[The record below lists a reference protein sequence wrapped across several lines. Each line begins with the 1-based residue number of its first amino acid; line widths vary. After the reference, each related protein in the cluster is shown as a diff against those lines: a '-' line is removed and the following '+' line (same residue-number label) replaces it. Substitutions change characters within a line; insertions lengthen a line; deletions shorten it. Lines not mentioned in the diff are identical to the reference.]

1 MKKDIE
7 TMERLIRN
15 INHEIKNP
23 LTVIRGY
30 AQLLTMKKSEADF
43 QKKTGNIIMENVD
56 LIDERISALYR
67 AFASAPESPA
77 TVNVAKEV
85 FGIIQSYDEDVAK
98 SITISGE
105 KSLEASLCRTAFR
118 RVIDCLILGFNWKEH
133 PASSI
138 HVIVGAQAGRTSL
151 KFHFLDADFSCFHDE
166 LFYLPFSEKTYF
178 TGGTELFEVYF
189 LSHANGWDFS
199 ILKDAETSG
208 FMVIL

>member
-7 TMERLIRN
+7 MMERLIRN

-30 AQLLTMKKSEADF
+30 AQLLTMKKSEVDF

-67 AFASAPESPA
+67 AFSSAPESA
-77 TVNVAKEV
+77 ETVNVAKEV
-85 FGIIQSYDEDVAK
+85 FGIIQSYGEDVEK
-98 SITISGE
+98 KIKVSGE
-105 KSLEASLCRTAFR
+105 NSLEASLCRIAFR

-133 PASSI
+133 PASLI
-138 HVIVGAQAGRTSL
+138 HIIVGMQSGRTSL
-151 KFHFLDADFSCFHDE
+151 NFHFLNADFSCFHDE

-178 TGGTELFEVYF
+178 KGGTELFEVYF

-199 ILKDAETSG
+199 IVKDGETSG
-208 FMVIL
+208 FLVIL